1 MMLVLLECV
10 VDQGG
15 PGEISHDGRLDQG
28 WHDIVQACGSQ
39 DPAQITFKRAQKIR
53 MGMCTNNRTVEW
65 CLFGFRH
72 ICH

>member
-28 WHDIVQACGSQ
+28 WDDIVQACGSQ
-39 DPAQITFKRAQKIR
+39 DPIIEQLSGVFLDFDTSVIDTLKFFA
-53 MGMCTNNRTVEW
+53 ED
-65 CLFGFRH
+65 
-72 ICH
+72 

>member
-1 MMLVLLECV
+1 MMPVLLECV

-39 DPAQITFKRAQKIR
+39 DPAQITFKRAQK
-53 MGMCTNNRTVEW
+53 
-65 CLFGFRH
+65 
-72 ICH
+72 